1 MAFLKIRVPTAFAV
15 VLIVLGLPASGAFIL
30 FGLGGF
36 AEPTNPDLGLGPGL
50 VFIGMGV
57 FLLLMAIAAFR
68 GILGKKK
75 SPRGEKPESGLR

>member
-1 MAFLKIRVPTAFAV
+1 MAFLEIRAPIV
-15 VLIVLGLPASGAFIL
+15 VSLFLIVLGLPASGAFIL

-57 FLLLMAIAAFR
+57 FILLMAIAALR
-68 GILGKKK
+68 GILRRKK
-75 SPRGEKPESGLR
+75 SPSGEHEA